1 MRQFILATGFASAKD
16 SAAEGNIYI
25 SELKAGEKLGLNF
38 GLKRSTANGGDILY
52 PFYPKDFTYSK
63 AEHSAAVQFKA
74 KFTLANVEPYLDYTF
89 LFMQKGKQFN
99 ERAKWTATVHTLTTD
114 TPATVLAKVKKF
126 VENNLEL
133 GLTATVDNT
142 TITFTGPANG
152 DDYNILPAD
161 EIMGL
166 QPAEAVVQGKPVFM
180 DAEMVKDLAAKC
192 AADAGFEYTYG
203 EGETMYPNFLK
214 HPLAQPNAADTGFVV
229 YTMRFTEPRVMAT
242 RDDLVYQIVQVAF
255 AKGNDTGFEN
265 AIKVYVEN
273 YTAAAETAGDEE
285 EIQGE

>member
-16 SAAEGNIYI
+16 NAAEGNIYI

-63 AEHSAAVQFKA
+63 AAYEAATAFEA
-74 KFTLANVEPYLDYTF
+74 KFTLENVEPYLDYTF

-99 ERAKWTATVHTLTTD
+99 ERAKWTATVHTTPTD
-114 TPATVLAKVKKF
+114 TAATVLAKIKKF
-126 VENNLEL
+126 VDNNPTL
-133 GLTATVDNT
+133 GLTATVEHT
-142 TITFTGPANG
+142 VITFTGPATG
-152 DDYNILPAD
+152 EDYNILPAD

-166 QPAEAVVQGKPVFM
+166 QPTEAVVNGKPVFM

-214 HPLAQPNAADTGFVV
+214 DPLAQPNAADTGFTV
-229 YTMRFTEPRVMAT
+229 YTMRFTEPRVMGT
-242 RDDLVYQIVQVAF
+242 RDELVYQIVQVAF
-255 AKGNDTGFEN
+255 ATGEDTGFED
-265 AIKVYVEN
+265 AIKVYTEN
-273 YTAAAETAGDEE
+273 YTPADETAGDEE